1 MLCQNYFKMPSS
13 SLLKPPVR
21 HYLVNFAFDIDEK
34 VWTLLS
40 FDIINMDRKNVSFN
54 L

>member
-21 HYLVNFAFDIDEK
+21 QYLVDIDEK

-40 FDIINMDRKNVSFN
+40 FDIIKKNVSFN